1 MSHCPECGATM
12 DLDADELEEG
22 AIISCPDCAVDL
34 EVVNT
39 HPLELDVVG
48 GDDEEDEDDDEEEP
62 VEKPLDEEDDETE
75 VEEENGFH

>member
-22 AIISCPDCAVDL
+22 EIVSCPECSVDL

-39 HPLELDVVG
+39 HPIEFDVVG
-48 GDDEEDEDDDEEEP
+48 DEEDEESEDEETDEEPGEEDEDDFE
-62 VEKPLDEEDDETE
+62 DEED
-75 VEEENGFH
+75 NGFH